1 MMVRCLILRAIPVI
15 LLLSLAGC
23 GVYTFNPKGK
33 SDLNTIAIQRF
44 DNKTAEYGLAD
55 RLTDE
60 MIDAF
65 ISDGTFKI
73 IPVDGAE
80 AVLVGVLTR
89 YLRSPHTFDQNDEV
103 HEYKVEMDF
112 SVTLK
117 NTKDDSDI
125 WTERMNQ
132 YATFDVETET
142 EEDAQRKVIA
152 ILVETIINRTTKS
165 W

>member
-1 MMVRCLILRAIPVI
+1 MVRCLVLRAIPV
-15 LLLSLAGC
+15 LLLFSLAGC
-23 GVYTFNPKGK
+23 SVYTFNPRGK
-33 SDLNTIAIQRF
+33 SDLSSIAVERF

-60 MIDAF
+60 VIDAF

-73 IPVDGAE
+73 VPVDGAE
-80 AVLVGVLTR
+80 AVLVGSLTR
-89 YLRSPHTFDQNDEV
+89 YLRRPHTYDQNDEV
-103 HEYKVEMDF
+103 QEYKVEMDF
-112 SVTLK
+112 NVSLK
-117 NTKDDSDI
+117 NPEDDSDI

-132 YATFDVETET
+132 YGTYSVETET

-152 ILVETIINRTTKS
+152 LLVETIINRTTKS